1 MSKRSRAAAE
11 SAESAVLRMARVNCI
26 VCAPVMFYYISFW
39 LLFTGF
45 FVIFTQKKKYRTI
58 FSFGDTSSS
67 IFPGEFSELSCIMLS
82 ELRF

>member
-1 MSKRSRAAAE
+1 MSKKSCAAAE

-45 FVIFTQKKKYRTI
+45 FVIFA
-58 FSFGDTSSS
+58 
-67 IFPGEFSELSCIMLS
+67 
-82 ELRF
+82 

>member
-1 MSKRSRAAAE
+1 MSKRSCATAE

-45 FVIFTQKKKYRTI
+45 FIIFAKKRSI
-58 FSFGDTSSS
+58 AQFFSFYDTSSS
-67 IFPGEFSELSCIMLS
+67 IFPGKFSELFDFMLS